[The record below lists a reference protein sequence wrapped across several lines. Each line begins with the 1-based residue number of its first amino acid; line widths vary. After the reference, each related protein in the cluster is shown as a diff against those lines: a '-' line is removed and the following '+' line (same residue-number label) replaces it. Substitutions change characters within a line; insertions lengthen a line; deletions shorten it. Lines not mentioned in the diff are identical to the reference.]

1 MPRRASYLLLWSVQ
15 EQRYTLT
22 TSSAGRDLREDV
34 VPGEA
39 SWFAWLEGIT
49 SFAFRG
55 QSGAH
60 CTVRKEAV
68 QGNGSYWYAYR
79 SLQQRTVKR
88 YLGRTR
94 ELSLARLEQVAESFN
109 ALAQQATAA
118 PAAIDEELQM
128 LPSLTTPLP
137 PLLQSKLQPPRLS
150 QMLIERPRL
159 HECLDG
165 WQDYKLTQIVAPAG
179 SGKTTLVKS
188 WLDQRAI
195 SPQIAWVSLDAGDND
210 PIRFWRYILTA
221 CLPWSDAS
229 SGQQA
234 LSLLMTTI
242 QPSLQPVS
250 LERVL
255 TLFLN
260 PIDQQVQHYLLILE
274 DYHVLSTP
282 RIHESLAFLL
292 AHLPQR
298 LHVLLISRRE
308 PPIGLSRLRANG
320 ELNELLAGE
329 LRFTYE
335 EMEDFLHR
343 TLPVPLA
350 PAVLERLA
358 AQLDGWAA
366 GLRLLSLSLQGKKTI
381 EQIEPVLANF
391 RGSQPSIHQY
401 FVGEVWQD
409 QSDVVQDFLLR
420 TSLLTRLSPSLCEA
434 VTGRSDSAALLTTI
448 EQANLFLEALDG
460 TGEWYRYHGL
470 FAEAMQHE
478 ARRRLNA
485 ATMQELYLTAS
496 HWFME
501 HGLLDEAVEAMFQTS
516 DSEQVALLLER
527 HLKVLRFIDPPELHT
542 WRRWFERLPQ
552 PVLKRHP
559 FLCFSYAV
567 ALIFGQDRQP
577 QPQPPSTQFEEFL
590 QLAEQEWQRQQNLE
604 GLGGVL
610 AIRALFSLQSG
621 KRVLARSWALQALEW
636 LTQEDALWRNLC
648 FMVLGL
654 DAIQLGQVKEAVH
667 AFEQASTYWGRSNN
681 TDARDGMTIMLG
693 LLCVEMGDLKQAA
706 FYYRQLTT
714 DTSRSDQHPFTPFI
728 HHGLAFLYYEWNMLH
743 EAAQQLQPGTGQPES
758 PADLLRDIHEAIQEL
773 LQALLQHGR
782 GETRAALER
791 LTDYLLNHKQAI
803 ANPFY
808 TYVYQELISWIVR
821 LALLLGDCPLAQ
833 TWLDDL
839 TRHYQHT
846 VTATDMLLLE
856 APSEAAIVD
865 PASGSIDEQPWHEDR
880 QIALILQESKVM
892 LEARLYLAQGQTE
905 LALQILSSLLA
916 AAHEAGRGRH
926 TLQIRLLLAQTYV
939 ARKQSVEAREMLLSA
954 LKQGYAG
961 GYQRLILDEG
971 DQLFLLVRDLL
982 PQLLGQPLHSYAQ
995 SLLRAFARSRQQVT
1009 VTPISSTI
1017 FEPLSKQEQKVLR
1030 LLITGRSNP
1039 EIAREL
1045 IVSVN
1050 TVRTQIQSIYRKLQV
1065 NNRQAASAVAREL
1078 NLL

>member
-15 EQRYTLT
+15 ERRYMLT
-22 TSSAGRDLREDV
+22 TTGAGRDLREDV
-34 VPGEA
+34 VPGET

-49 SFAFRG
+49 SFAFHG
-55 QSGAH
+55 QSAAH

-68 QGNGSYWYAYR
+68 QGNGFYWYAYR
-79 SLQQRTVKR
+79 SLQRRTVKR

-94 ELSLARLEQVAESFN
+94 ELSLAHLEQVAESFN
-109 ALAQQATAA
+109 APAQQATVA
-118 PAAIDEELQM
+118 PAPIDQGLQT
-128 LPSLTTPLP
+128 LPTSSTPVS

-150 QMLIERPRL
+150 QLLIERPRL
-159 HECLDG
+159 QERLDG
-165 WQDYKLTQIVAPAG
+165 WRDYKLTQIVAPAG
-179 SGKTTLVKS
+179 TGKTTLVKS
-188 WLDQRAI
+188 WLDQRTL
-195 SPQIAWVSLDAGDND
+195 SPQISWVSLDAGDND

-234 LSLLMTTI
+234 LPLLMTTI
-242 QPSLQPVS
+242 QPSLQPVA
-250 LERVL
+250 LEKVL

-260 PIDQQVQHYLLILE
+260 HIDQQEQHYLLILE
-274 DYHVLSTP
+274 DYHVLNTP
-282 RIHESLAFLL
+282 HIHESLAFLL

-298 LHVLLISRRE
+298 LHVLLISRQE

-320 ELNELLAGE
+320 ELNELQAGE
-329 LRFTYE
+329 LRFTDD
-335 EMEDFLHR
+335 EMEAFLHR
-343 TLPVPLA
+343 ALPVPLA

-420 TSLLTRLSPSLCEA
+420 TSVLTRLSPSLCEA

-460 TGEWYRYHGL
+460 EWYRYHGL

-478 ARRRLNA
+478 ARRRLDA
-485 ATMQELYLTAS
+485 ATMQELYLAAA

-501 HGLLDEAVEAMFQTS
+501 HGLLDEAVEAMLQTA

-527 HLKVLRFIDPPELHT
+527 HLETLRFIEPPELHT
-542 WRRWFERLPQ
+542 WRSWFERLPQ

-567 ALIFGQDRQP
+567 ALIFDQDRQQ
-577 QPQPPSTQFEEFL
+577 QPSPPSAQVELFL
-590 QLAEQEWQRQQNLE
+590 QLAEQEWQRQQNQA
-604 GLGGVL
+604 GLGRVL
-610 AIRALFSLQSG
+610 AIRALWSG
-621 KRVLARSWALQALEW
+621 KRSIARAQALQALEW
-636 LTQEDALWRNLC
+636 LTDEDALWRNLC
-648 FMVLGL
+648 FTVLGM
-654 DAIQLGQVKEAVH
+654 DAIQMGQVKEAVH
-667 AFEQASTYWGRSNN
+667 AIVQARAYWDRSNN
-681 TDARDGMTIMLG
+681 TDARDGMAMMLG
-693 LLCVEMGDLKQAA
+693 LLYNEMGDLKQAA
-706 FYYRQLTT
+706 FYYRQLIA
-714 DTSRSDQHPFTPFI
+714 DASHSDQHPVAIFA
-728 HHGLAFLYYEWNMLH
+728 HLGLAFLYYEWNMPD
-743 EAAQQLQPGTGQPES
+743 EAGRQIRAGSSQPE
-758 PADLLRDIHEAIQEL
+758 PADDMLQDIHASVLEL
-773 LQALLQHGR
+773 LQALLQYGR
-782 GETRAALER
+782 GETRAALQR
-791 LTDYLLNHKQAI
+791 LTDHLLEHRSTMATSS
-803 ANPFY
+803 NPFY
-808 TYVYQELISWIVR
+808 THVYQELIGWIVR
-821 LALLLGDCPLAQ
+821 LSLLLGDYATAQ

-839 TRHYQHT
+839 TQHYQHT
-846 VTATDMLLLE
+846 LAGSDMLLLE

-865 PASGSIDEQPWHEDR
+865 SAASRIDEQPWHQDR
-880 QIALILQESKVM
+880 QPLLILQENKAM

-905 LALQILSSLLA
+905 VALHILSSLLPT
-916 AAHEAGRGRH
+916 AHEAGRGRH
-926 TLQIRLLLAQTYV
+926 TLQIRLLMAQIYM
-939 ARKQSVEAREMLLSA
+939 ARKQSVEAREMLLNA

-982 PQLLGQPLHSYAQ
+982 PQVPGEPLRSYAQ

-1009 VTPISSTI
+1009 VTLSTI

-1030 LLITGRSNP
+1030 LLISGRSNP